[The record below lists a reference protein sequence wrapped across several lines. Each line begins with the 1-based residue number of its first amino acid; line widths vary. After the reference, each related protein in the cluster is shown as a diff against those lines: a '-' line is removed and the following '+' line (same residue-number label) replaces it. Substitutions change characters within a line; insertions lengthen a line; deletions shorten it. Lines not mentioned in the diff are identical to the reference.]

1 MRAASGASVVLPVN
15 SMKASG
21 LRERVL
27 TALVLGALVVI
38 VLLALPSTVAVVAIM
53 LVVLAGA
60 WEWAALGGL
69 QRPVQRIAYVA
80 AVALALW
87 LAWQA
92 TADPATLRALLV
104 AAAAWWLF
112 ALAWLAIRPASGGH
126 ASALASG
133 LLVLVPLGIGLGR
146 LVVVEPQGRYLLL
159 FLIVLTAAADVGAFF
174 GGRRFGRHKLAP
186 LVSPGKT
193 WEGFA
198 AGMFAAALV
207 AVVSAGLWSA
217 ALPAWLAVCLL
228 VAVVSVVGDLTE
240 SMFKR
245 RAGLKDSGSLLPGHG
260 GVLDRIDSVAAATPV
275 YVLGLGVLG
284 FVP

>member
-1 MRAASGASVVLPVN
+1 
-15 SMKASG
+15 MKASG

-38 VLLALPSTVAVVAIM
+38 VLLALPATVAVLAI
-53 LVVLAGA
+53 LVVVLAGA
-60 WEWAALGGL
+60 WEWAALGGA
-69 QRPVQRIAYVA
+69 QRPVHRIAYVA

-87 LAWQA
+87 MAWSA
-92 TADPATLRALLV
+92 SSDPTILRTMMMV
-104 AAAAWWLF
+104 AAAWWLL
-112 ALAWLAIRPASGGH
+112 ALAWLAIRPASGGR

-133 LLVLVPLGIGLGR
+133 LLVLVPLGVGLGR
-146 LVVVEPQGRYLLL
+146 LVLAEPLGRYLLF

-207 AVVSAGLWSA
+207 AVVSARFWSA

-228 VAVVSVVGDLTE
+228 VAMVSVVGDLTE

-260 GVLDRIDSVAAATPV
+260 GVLDRIDSVAAATPI

>member
-1 MRAASGASVVLPVN
+1 MFKRRAGLKDSGSLLPGHGGVLD
-15 SMKASG
+15 
-21 LRERVL
+21 
-27 TALVLGALVVI
+27 
-38 VLLALPSTVAVVAIM
+38 
-53 LVVLAGA
+53 
-60 WEWAALGGL
+60 
-69 QRPVQRIAYVA
+69 RI
-80 AVALALW
+80 
-87 LAWQA
+87 
-92 TADPATLRALLV
+92 DSV
-104 AAAAWWLF
+104 AAAT
-112 ALAWLAIRPASGGH
+112 PVY
-126 ASALASG
+126 
-133 LLVLVPLGIGLGR
+133 VLGLGR
-146 LVVVEPQGRYLLL
+146 LVLAEPLGRYLLF

-207 AVVSAGLWSA
+207 AVVSARLWSA

-228 VAVVSVVGDLTE
+228 VAMVSVVGDLTE

-260 GVLDRIDSVAAATPV
+260 GVLDRIDSVAAATPI